1 MKEATARS
9 GTRTRFR
16 QIAGF
21 FHLLLTEYRRAIA
34 AAALHED
41 LRRMN
46 AVARTRE
53 NIACS
58 EIPRRVFAA
67 FYSSGGP
74 VRKAAAWHTPSLQ
87 ILRDR
92 FPRAQSL
99 AIPTRTKPGRSP
111 LSASTSLPATQMIR
125 RRSTRPWPALTPRFA

>member
-1 MKEATARS
+1 MKSAAVRS

-53 NIACS
+53 AMACS
-58 EIPRRVFAA
+58 EIPRRIFDEL
-67 FYSSGGP
+67 YSSGGRGP
-74 VRKAAAWHTPSLQ
+74 SAAPPQGLVTQNDSRLALPS
-87 ILRDR
+87 
-92 FPRAQSL
+92 
-99 AIPTRTKPGRSP
+99 
-111 LSASTSLPATQMIR
+111 R
-125 RRSTRPWPALTPRFA
+125 RP

>member
-1 MKEATARS
+1 MKDAAVGS
-9 GTRTRFR
+9 GARTRFR

-53 NIACS
+53 AMACS
-58 EIPRRVFAA
+58 EIPRRVFAE
-67 FYSSGGP
+67 FYSSGEP
-74 VRKAAAWHTPSLQ
+74 VRKAAAPRGTRHAE
-87 ILRDR
+87 R
-92 FPRAQSL
+92 FKTNSVE
-99 AIPTRTKPGRSP
+99 
-111 LSASTSLPATQMIR
+111 SATA
-125 RRSTRPWPALTPRFA
+125 A

>member
-1 MKEATARS
+1 MKDATVGS
-9 GTRTRFR
+9 GARTRLR
-16 QIAGF
+16 QIAGL

-53 NIACS
+53 GMAWS
-58 EIPRRVFAA
+58 EIPRRVFDE

-74 VRKAAAWHTPSLQ
+74 VPKAAAPRGTRHAK
-87 ILRDR
+87 R
-92 FPRAQSL
+92 FKTNSVE
-99 AIPTRTKPGRSP
+99 
-111 LSASTSLPATQMIR
+111 SATA
-125 RRSTRPWPALTPRFA
+125 A